1 MSEDLPP
8 SPSTL
13 TYQQRLKLKEDN
25 PYGYTRLYSTSR
37 TQDVFARLNVD
48 ADGRYQRSLTWRP
61 KTHHAW
67 PDYIPCSSSF
77 YSEGNLSGFAT
88 NTSRAVYTHTTFK
101 TGHVDFNDRAPI
113 DTMVPQQLR
122 RYRARE
128 PYDYRATIR
137 PDCQTTNQTMRMMGT
152 YESDYQ
158 AAKQSGLF
166 IPNGTPGGPAWFHP
180 DVRLTGAAAPP
191 GSLARSLGR
200 PST

>member
-1 MSEDLPP
+1 MLNNPQQPCRLGARWGHETGGL
-8 SPSTL
+8 TL
-13 TYQQRLKLKEDN
+13 
-25 PYGYTRLYSTSR
+25 TRLYSTSR

-200 PST
+200 PSTTP